1 MIILTFDEYDE
12 LLDKADEVLLPDN
25 YTYPS
30 IKEIEDMVNNEEN
43 LLDILIAQE
52 NSTDKEYCKTINKI
66 LTDNLYLT
74 EKKEIK
80 SQDSLEEAQKMN
92 FTFEKIQE
100 MVNIVKGMEFQ
111 CSYYYPSVM
120 DLKERDFKPS
130 LLDIYFLLWLTNTEM
145 DLTDDEKV
153 AKNYAQNV
161 LKKLMSI
168 K

>member
-1 MIILTFDEYDE
+1 MIVLTFDEYDE

-52 NSTDKEYCKTINKI
+52 NSTDKEYCKAINKI

-74 EKKEIK
+74 EKKEVK
-80 SQDSLEEAQKMN
+80 SSDNLEETKKMSFSLEE
-92 FTFEKIQE
+92 IQQ

-120 DLKERDFKPS
+120 DLKEHDFKPS

-145 DLTDDEKV
+145 DLTDDEKA
-153 AKNYAQNV
+153 AKSYAQNV
-161 LKKLMSI
+161 LKKLMSV